1 MDLKLSGS
9 TLVET
14 RWRDCIATLELPV
27 DVAPEWF
34 KLLVGYYGESQRH
47 YHRLSHL
54 EEMMQHLEE
63 VEKHIKD
70 IPCVVLATMFHEYVI
85 ITLILFVSLTVVASS
100 ILDLNNSNLE
110 PIV

>member
-1 MDLKLSGS
+1 
-9 TLVET
+9 
-14 RWRDCIATLELPV
+14 
-27 DVAPEWF
+27 
-34 KLLVGYYGESQRH
+34 
-47 YHRLSHL
+47 
-54 EEMMQHLEE
+54 MQHLEE
-63 VEKHIKD
+63 VEKHIKN